1 MSSAYT
7 IGHYVR
13 TTLPRIGLEFILPSN
28 PNISV
33 FHSLFKSCSETK
45 DSRWA
50 FITFRRLLESNVKP
64 SDLTFSLLIKA
75 YVADASSST
84 VIDSPNAKI
93 EANQIQ
99 THLRKSGFNQ
109 YVYLTTAFLDFYGKL
124 GCIYYAQ
131 HLFEE
136 MPRRDVVSWNAL
148 ICGYSRNGYDY
159 DALEVFVQMLRECF
173 SPCQRTL
180 VGLVPS
186 CGRPDIIFQGKAIHG
201 FGIKS
206 GLDLDCRVKN
216 ALTSMYAKCADL
228 QAAEVLFE
236 EIFEKTEVSWNTMIG
251 AYGQNGLFDEAM
263 LVFKQ
268 MQKERVEVNYVT
280 IISLLSANA
289 HLDSTHCYVIKTGF
303 ATDASVITSL
313 VCSYA
318 GCGNIESAGLL
329 YNLMPQRNLVS
340 LTAMISGYAEKGN
353 MGLVVECF
361 TQMLQL
367 KMKPD
372 AVAMVSILHGFTDPT
387 FIGSGL
393 GIHAYGLKT
402 GLCADCLVVNGL
414 ISMYSKF
421 GDIETVFSLF
431 SEMGEK
437 QLISWNSV
445 ISACIQVG
453 RTSDAMELFCQMR
466 MYGHSPDAI
475 TIASLLAGCSEVGFL
490 QFGERLH
497 NYVLRNNLDMEDF
510 LETALVDMYIK
521 CGRLESAERV
531 FKSIKEPCLAT
542 WNTMISGYG
551 LSGHEHRALSCYSEM
566 QEQGLKPD
574 RITFLGVLS
583 ACTHGG
589 LVWEGKRYFRSMR
602 EDFGMIPGLQHNA
615 CMVDLLSRAGFLEE
629 AVIFVKN
636 MEVEP
641 DSAVWGALLTSC
653 CIHQELKLGECLA
666 KRLLLLDYN
675 SGGLYV
681 LMSNLYAS
689 KGRWDDVARVRKM
702 MKDTGGDGSSGIS
715 LIEVSSLE
723 KMNNSLCLSDLSL
736 NTNYWQ
742 LSSPH

>member
-159 DALEVFVQMLRECF
+159 DALEVFVQMLREGF
-173 SPCQRTL
+173 PPCQRTL

-353 MGLVVECF
+353 M
-361 TQMLQL
+361 
-367 KMKPD
+367 
-372 AVAMVSILHGFTDPT
+372 DPT

-421 GDIETVFSLF
+421 GDIET
-431 SEMGEK
+431 
-437 QLISWNSV
+437 
-445 ISACIQVG
+445 VG

-542 WNTMISGYG
+542 WNTMIQAMDYLGMNIE
-551 LSGHEHRALSCYSEM
+551 LSVVT
-566 QEQGLKPD
+566 LK
-574 RITFLGVLS
+574 
-583 ACTHGG
+583 C
-589 LVWEGKRYFRSMR
+589 
-602 EDFGMIPGLQHNA
+602 
-615 CMVDLLSRAGFLEE
+615 
-629 AVIFVKN
+629 KN
-636 MEVEP
+636 
-641 DSAVWGALLTSC
+641 
-653 CIHQELKLGECLA
+653 
-666 KRLLLLDYN
+666 
-675 SGGLYV
+675 
-681 LMSNLYAS
+681 
-689 KGRWDDVARVRKM
+689 
-702 MKDTGGDGSSGIS
+702 KD
-715 LIEVSSLE
+715 
-723 KMNNSLCLSDLSL
+723 
-736 NTNYWQ
+736 
-742 LSSPH
+742 